1 MTTTADGQLNQVD
14 LGAVGAL
21 IDTIKQQPAAA
32 ATTWSAEVRWTEP
45 SAARPRCAASRR
57 SPLTSPRH

>member
-1 MTTTADGQLNQVD
+1 MTTTADGQLHQVD

-32 ATTWSAEVRWTEP
+32 ATTWSAGG
-45 SAARPRCAASRR
+45 
-57 SPLTSPRH
+57 